1 MTAET
6 KKIGTE
12 DFFLWILV
20 LVPLFFLPKSVDV
33 FNFPKQWVLVSLAIG
48 ALFHNQLSQK
58 SKVNSR
64 LITHKLL
71 FWLLL
76 SLSLLVVAS
85 GLLTDTTIVRA
96 LFGYPGRANGVLTFL
111 AIFAVIW
118 IGSTMAI
125 TSDFFRKLLKRLIFL
140 FAAIGLYSFIQFLS
154 LDPIAW
160 NNSYNRIIGTFGNP
174 NFSGAFLGVAALV
187 TLYASI
193 YSANSVRIYFALLS
207 SILLF
212 LALATESL
220 QAGGIFLICIA
231 VLISVFVYKRF
242 TRWKFKIFLVVLILI
257 SVFISYSF
265 LGNGPLGEKLY
276 QYTLNLRLNYWR
288 VGIETAGSFPWL
300 GIGPDSYIEGFRLFR
315 GANFVANYS
324 DQVRSDS
331 AHNVLINFMANFG
344 IPAFIILLFVILI
357 ISKKALEVLFR
368 NHESPVIVPM
378 VALIWILMLT
388 QSLFSLEQ
396 IGLATFQWCCGA
408 LLLNQNFTSQKKTD
422 SFNGKN
428 SKQHQRESILQGL
441 KTELSILIGVFTLI
455 AGWSFI
461 RQSIDLGG
469 TAMTSVSI
477 GVTDSV
483 IDEERKKYGDYVEME
498 ITRALFFTNY
508 LLRAERYELVKEI
521 MKKSLSQDPDAVEA
535 LEQLAKLAKFQADY
549 PQELTYR
556 KLIEKKDPYNYT
568 NLFDIAQNLNSQ
580 GNLLEAKTYAERVLQ
595 LSRNSA
601 INETAT
607 AILKS

>member
-1 MTAET
+1 
-6 KKIGTE
+6 
-12 DFFLWILV
+12 
-20 LVPLFFLPKSVDV
+20 
-33 FNFPKQWVLVSLAIG
+33 
-48 ALFHNQLSQK
+48 
-58 SKVNSR
+58 
-64 LITHKLL
+64 
-71 FWLLL
+71 
-76 SLSLLVVAS
+76 
-85 GLLTDTTIVRA
+85 
-96 LFGYPGRANGVLTFL
+96 
-111 AIFAVIW
+111 
-118 IGSTMAI
+118 
-125 TSDFFRKLLKRLIFL
+125 
-140 FAAIGLYSFIQFLS
+140 
-154 LDPIAW
+154 
-160 NNSYNRIIGTFGNP
+160 
-174 NFSGAFLGVAALV
+174 
-187 TLYASI
+187 
-193 YSANSVRIYFALLS
+193 
-207 SILLF
+207 
-212 LALATESL
+212 
-220 QAGGIFLICIA
+220 
-231 VLISVFVYKRF
+231 
-242 TRWKFKIFLVVLILI
+242 
-257 SVFISYSF
+257 
-265 LGNGPLGEKLY
+265 
-276 QYTLNLRLNYWR
+276 LNYWR

-324 DQVRSDS
+324 DQVQSDS
-331 AHNVLINFMANFG
+331 AHNFLINFMANFG

-368 NHESPVIVPM
+368 NHESPVIVSM

-428 SKQHQRESILQGL
+428 SKQHQRENILQGL

-455 AGWSFI
+455 AGWSFM

-535 LEQLAKLAKFQADY
+535 LEQLARLAKFQADY

-580 GNLLEAKTYAERVLQ
+580 GKLLEAKTYAERVLQ